1 MDDAQSPFKLV
12 KMTITY
18 LALIFITL
26 LTINIILKNRRSKK
40 YLAYNIC
47 LAQFTYENES
57 TENRARIENKAKE
70 IIANGS
76 SIQHMK
82 NTIKQN
88 NPLVIYG
95 FYALAGDELGVPP
108 LLYGFDR
115 WYPVRNP
122 FLAEH
127 GLSRHIEKAV
137 DKIENKSKVQWE
149 HWIN

>member
-1 MDDAQSPFKLV
+1 
-12 KMTITY
+12 
-18 LALIFITL
+18 
-26 LTINIILKNRRSKK
+26 

-95 FYALAGDELGVPP
+95 FYALAMDELGVPP